1 MLAQFSMRN
10 VLSFK
15 DETILDLTS
24 IPAYKQHKY
33 NLISGTQDNF
43 VRFAAIY
50 GANASGKSNLY
61 YGMVMFRDI
70 VVSSM
75 NTAGEIEDNA
85 LTRNYHPFAFE
96 DTKKPSEYQIVIC
109 DSENEYRYGFE
120 FTDKKVVS
128 EWLYKKDY
136 NSNRQSIIIER
147 SEEGITI
154 GASIRRECDK
164 YKEQIMPETLSL
176 SFFSRL
182 ALKTDIFTHIY
193 AEISKM
199 VVIDTSFYE
208 NRRVMERLL
217 PDVIDSRKAD
227 LIKYLTA
234 IDTGIKDISYETID
248 RRIVFFTHHKGKDHN
263 IHRLNLYR
271 ESQGTL
277 KSIIIFIIAS
287 SVIQNGGVMIV
298 DELNIKLHP
307 LLLKFVIDLFK
318 NDKSCAQLIY
328 TTHDTTLLDKKF
340 FRRDQVWFVEK
351 DEFGYSAL
359 KALSDFK
366 IRSDASFEKDYLS
379 GVYGGI
385 PTLLDYTMEAGK
397 SDGK

>member
-1 MLAQFSMRN
+1 MLAQFTLKN

-15 DETILDLTS
+15 DETTLDLTS

-33 NLISGTQDNF
+33 NLIAGTQDQF

-61 YGMVMFRDI
+61 YGIRMFRDI
-70 VVSSM
+70 VLNSM
-75 NTAGEIEDNA
+75 NTVGDIEDNV
-85 LTRNYHPFAFE
+85 LMRCYHPFAFE
-96 DTKKPSEYQIVIC
+96 EKIVPSEYQVVFC
-109 DSENEYRYGFE
+109 DAQNEYRYGFE
-120 FTDKKVVS
+120 FTDKLIVS
-128 EWLYKKDY
+128 EWLYKKDFS
-136 NSNRQSIIIER
+136 SNRQSIIIER
-147 SEEGITI
+147 NNDRITI

-164 YKEQIMPETLSL
+164 YKSQISPETLAL
-176 SFFSRL
+176 SFFSKL
-182 ALKTDIFTHIY
+182 ALKTDIFNILY
-193 AEISKM
+193 SEITKMM
-199 VVIDTSFYE
+199 VVDTAFYE
-208 NRRVMERLL
+208 NKRVMERLL
-217 PDVIDSRKAD
+217 PDVIDQRKD
-227 LIKYLTA
+227 ELVEYLTA

-248 RRIVFFTHHKGKDHN
+248 RKIEFFTYHTGKDNKRHM
-263 IHRLNLYR
+263 LNLYD

-287 SVIQNGGVMIV
+287 SVIQSGGLMVV

-318 NDKSCAQLIY
+318 NEKSRAQLVY
-328 TTHDTTLLDKKF
+328 TTHDTTLLDTKF

-351 DEFGYSAL
+351 DDFGYSKL
-359 KALSDFK
+359 TALSDFK

-385 PTLLDYTMEAGK
+385 PTLLNYTMEAGE
-397 SDGK
+397 

>member
-1 MLAQFSMRN
+1 MLAQFSMKN

-15 DETILDLTS
+15 DETILDLTA
-24 IPAYKQHKY
+24 IPAYKQHSY
-33 NLISGTQDNF
+33 NLINGTQDKF

-61 YGMVMFRDI
+61 CGMSMFQDI
-70 VVSSM
+70 VVNSM
-75 NTAGEIEDNA
+75 NTVGEIEENV
-85 LTRNYHPFAFE
+85 LKRRYIPLAFE
-96 DTKKPSEYQIVIC
+96 EETQPSEYQIVIC
-109 DSENEYRYGFE
+109 DDEKEYRYGFE
-120 FTDKKVVS
+120 YTDERIIS
-128 EWLYKKDY
+128 EWLYSKDY
-136 NSNRQSIIIER
+136 TSNRQSIIIER
-147 SEEGITI
+147 NDSGITV

-164 YKEQIMPETLSL
+164 YTDQIPRETLAL

-182 ALKTDIFTHIY
+182 SLKTDVFRHLFS
-193 AEISKM
+193 EISGM
-199 VVIDTSFYE
+199 MIVDTRFYE
-208 NRRVMERLL
+208 NKRIMEKYLS
-217 PDVIDSRKAD
+217 DVVDTRKAE
-227 LIKYLTA
+227 LIEFLTA
-234 IDTGIKDISYETID
+234 IDTGIKDIQYETVD
-248 RRIVFFTHHKGKDHN
+248 RRIEFFTYHNGKDKN
-263 IHRLNLYR
+263 RYSLNLYD

-287 SVIQNGGVMIV
+287 SVIRRGGAMIV

-318 NDKSCAQLIY
+318 NEKSKAQLIY

-351 DEFGYSAL
+351 DDFGYSKL
-359 KALSDFK
+359 TALSDFK

-385 PTLLDYTMEAGK
+385 PTLLDYTMEAGE
-397 SDGK
+397 